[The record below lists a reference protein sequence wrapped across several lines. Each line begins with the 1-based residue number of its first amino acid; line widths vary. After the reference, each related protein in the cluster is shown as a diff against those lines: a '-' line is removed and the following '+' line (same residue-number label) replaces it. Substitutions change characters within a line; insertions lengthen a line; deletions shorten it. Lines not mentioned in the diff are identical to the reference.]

1 MDGFAFEE
9 VGSVSEFSNRIDAQ
23 RAVLASINGIQ
34 WRGEPLFGLS
44 SKALERWRT
53 SNQLPASHGLYL
65 LIRQVAAA
73 LFFLGNLSQEQV
85 TDEYA
90 LREKA
95 VAKLLVDIRAQVRE
109 AST

>member
-1 MDGFAFEE
+1 M
-9 VGSVSEFSNRIDAQ
+9 SEFSNRIDAQ
-23 RAVLASINGIQ
+23 RAVLACTNGIR
-34 WRGEPLFGLS
+34 WTGEPLFGLS
-44 SKALERWRT
+44 SKAIERWRT
-53 SNQLPASHGLYL
+53 SNQLAASHGLYL
-65 LIRQVAAA
+65 LIREVAAA

-95 VAKLLVDIRAQVRE
+95 VTKLLADIRAQVRA

>member
-1 MDGFAFEE
+1 M
-9 VGSVSEFSNRIDAQ
+9 SEFSNRIDAQ
-23 RAVLASINGIQ
+23 RAVLACTNGVR

-44 SKALERWRT
+44 SKAIERWRT

-95 VAKLLVDIRAQVRE
+95 VAKLLTDIKAKIRE
-109 AST
+109 SSTQQ